1 MSEFEKYNSLTN
13 IEIIKIINDIID
25 LHHSERKVSDELI
38 FNELNLKKYLKKL
51 LKNREKYNWSNNNF
65 YLLNN

>member
-1 MSEFEKYNSLTN
+1 MSEFKKYNSLAN

-51 LKNREKYNWSNNNF
+51 LKNREKYNSSNNNF